1 MERGWGGE
9 GCVLR
14 MRERARSKKQA
25 NRKHFYKK
33 TRARTKEMTK
43 RVSNESIPS
52 SKQHQWVRKT
62 KERPPESRGEG
73 GGGGGESLYGIPWG
87 FLVCSFFFAQ
97 VYCLSA
103 SSKVWLSL
111 DEVCHVHRHLLNLG
125 VVELLN
131 VAEVADIFCGDKVD
145 GNTLT
150 TKTTRSSNSVDVK
163 FTVLREIIANDQ
175 WNLLNVKASAPDIC
189 SNEHTRLTS
198 TEFRHNCISLFLRHA
213 SMHVWYSEIGFS
225 HLFGKPLHSVFL
237 VTEDYS
243 LSNGQSV
250 V

>member
-1 MERGWGGE
+1 MDEE
-9 GCVLR
+9 FTVDKLIKHC
-14 MRERARSKKQA
+14 KQLS
-25 NRKHFYKK
+25 YKFGD
-33 TRARTKEMTK
+33 
-43 RVSNESIPS
+43 I
-52 SKQHQWVRKT
+52 
-62 KERPPESRGEG
+62 
-73 GGGGGESLYGIPWG
+73 
-87 FLVCSFFFAQ
+87 
-97 VYCLSA
+97 
-103 SSKVWLSL
+103 
-111 DEVCHVHRHLLNLG
+111 HRHLVNLSW
-125 VVELLN
+125 VILLDVSQN
-131 VAEVADIFCGDKVD
+131 SHIIIGDEVD